1 MRRVVAA
8 LGSGVLDVIRSPWL
22 IAGAAIMT
30 IVAAAPFALI
40 VGDRLQE
47 ALANQPP
54 IALGSGEIDA
64 DWWSEFR
71 AHAEGL
77 AATFTPTVIGFAAPL
92 DNLSAVLDGTRRPL
106 PLLGPIA
113 VAMIAWAWFWGVALT
128 RFADRRGRSF
138 RDAAAAGVVHFPR
151 FVVISVGAAVVQFIL
166 YLTVHRVLFSV
177 IYDRSIGGGT
187 PEPVAFAIRV
197 VLYIVFGVL
206 LATVSLVADYTR
218 IVDVVERPGTV
229 SVMVRKGVRFVRHH
243 YGAVLGQF
251 VLTGLLFIMLLAVYG
266 TVDIYGGTRVAGWRG
281 IAIAQAYILGR
292 LIIRLTFAASEVR
305 LFQALRTQASR
316 CDAKPGPPAPI

>member
-1 MRRVVAA
+1 MRRVARAVA
-8 LGSGVLDVIRSPWL
+8 SGVLDVIRSPWL
-22 IAGAAIMT
+22 IAGAAIITVM
-30 IVAAAPFALI
+30 AALPFALI

-92 DNLSAVLDGTRRPL
+92 DNLSAVLDGTLRPL
-106 PLLGPIA
+106 PLLAPIA
-113 VAMIAWAWFWGVALT
+113 VAMLAWAWFWGVALT
-128 RFADRRGRSF
+128 RFAEQGSLAPPPAGRQRARSF
-138 RDAAAAGVVHFPR
+138 RAAGAAGVVHFPR
-151 FVVISVGAAVVQFIL
+151 FVVISAAAAVAQLIL

-177 IYDRSIGGGT
+177 IYERSIGDGT
-187 PEPVAFAIRV
+187 PEPVAFAVRV
-197 VLYIVFGVL
+197 ALYVVFGIV

-218 IVDVVERPGTV
+218 IVDVVDRPATV
-229 SVMVRKGVRFVRHH
+229 GVMMRTGVGFVREH
-243 YGAVLGQF
+243 YGAVLAQF
-251 VLTGLLFIMLLAVYG
+251 VLTGLLFVMLLAVYG
-266 TVDIYGGTRVAGWRG
+266 TIDIYGGARVAGWRG

-292 LIIRLTFAASEVR
+292 LIIRLTFAASEMR
-305 LFQALRTQASR
+305 LFQALRT
-316 CDAKPGPPAPI
+316 